1 VPESVEQAA
10 LRRANTDWQARARR
24 EAAAMLDGYG
34 LVTAF
39 NRDTLIGLLAVAWL
53 QGTIYGSHETLAHAE
68 QAFDRMRESL

>member
-1 VPESVEQAA
+1 MSESVEQAA
-10 LRRANTDWQARARR
+10 LRRANIDWQARARR

-53 QGTIYGSHETLAHAE
+53 QGTIYGSHETLSLAE
-68 QAFDRMRESL
+68 QAFDTMRETL